1 MIELSSLSYYGNPL
15 ISSLY
20 GCITA
25 VQLYRDSSAACLS
38 RAKIFAK
45 KSARRYNEIGFLM
58 CVKRC
63 SFPGDGAAR
72 VAPSDG
78 NGRRHAAHRAAALG
92 GPV

>member
-25 VQLYRDSSAACLS
+25 VQQLYRDSSAACC
-38 RAKIFAK
+38 R
-45 KSARRYNEIGFLM
+45 ARRYNEIGFLM